1 MINFAYESLFKKD
14 SVYKNMYIQ
23 IRETGNILRYPYVNS
38 TVQTENVTIESR
50 ADGSVYFHG
59 TRTSQVTLR
68 FSLETGTI
76 TADMVGKRYNFIDTS
91 KFQIRF
97 SRGGYYYTSGVVIRE
112 EWIGN
117 SYEIY
122 ARYMGE
128 ELSIDDVCYPYAWI
142 GANNVLRNDEIY
154 EEELELHE
162 SLCSSENIEFGSCES
177 NYITFTTS
185 RVNESFKGKTIV
197 VWTQLDNKNDGYLCY
212 GLFKV
217 AEDNLTADRS
227 KREITA
233 YDPLY
238 EILSTDVSGWYN
250 TLFPDTETTHTL
262 REVRDSFFGQF
273 GELQIE
279 TTLPNDFV
287 TLYKTTDTNSLSGYD
302 VLFALC
308 QINGCFGHFGRDG
321 FFHYVFLD
329 TEKGLFPSQTL
340 FPSAKIFPRR
350 AGHGIPSE
358 EIGENGT
365 YISCKYED
373 YYVHQIDKL
382 VIRESSEDIGVVYG
396 TGKNAYLI
404 EDNFLLYGNEEI
416 EDIAERLY
424 EKISGLWYTPCE
436 IEAQGN
442 PCIEV
447 GDNIHVLFKNEKKV
461 ATVLLHRTLK
471 GVQAL
476 RDEYISDGTEYRGTQ
491 LNVFNK
497 QVLKIQ
503 GKTNTLERTVNHT
516 VSELQDLSES
526 TDSRFEQTATSISA
540 KISKTSPTGQTSFSW
555 ESTDTKM
562 EWKTN
567 GNRIMKLDSTGAEIE
582 GKVTAK
588 SGYIGNGSSGF
599 EIGNTSIK
607 NGMTSLS
614 DTTHDGVYVGTDG
627 IALGKGKVKLTNTGN
642 GKIGAWDFGDNG
654 FTYSDSQGASCIL
667 KPSAAGGLGGIAMT
681 SQSINIGATRQLVLE
696 GDTDVNINSDNAVT
710 ITAGTGNT
718 QASATID
725 YHNDGGTK
733 AFRMY
738 TPQEMELYG
747 IGGVNI
753 HADNLLRVSSGAAL
767 SLSATGIVQILP
779 SNTAVLDIS
788 TTEVYS
794 FKNMKAPAFIQ
805 TSDRREKDDIEA
817 LDQDKAADFIYKLK
831 PCEFVLIKDE
841 THTKHH
847 GFIAQEVKE
856 EMYDEWGLH
865 NVHSDEQKTE
875 MLAYSELIA
884 DMVCTL
890 QKQNKQI
897 QLLQREIE
905 LLKGEQNDLR

>member
-1 MINFAYESLFKKD
+1 MVNFAYESLFKQD

-23 IRETGNILRYPYVNS
+23 IRETGNILRYPYFDS
-38 TVQTENVTIESR
+38 TKTLHDITMEAR
-50 ADGSVYFHG
+50 ADGTIRFYG
-59 TRTSQVTLR
+59 TRPSVQIDK
-68 FSLETGTI
+68 FYLEKGTI
-76 TADMVGKRYNFIDTS
+76 TQEMVGKTYHFVNTTNFLIQ
-91 KFQIRF
+91 FAR
-97 SRGGYYYTSGVVIRE
+97 SGINYSGFIKIKE
-112 EWIGN
+112 EWLGEN
-117 SYEIY
+117 YEIY
-122 ARYMGE
+122 
-128 ELSIDDVCYPYAWI
+128 LSYIGQSLTIDEICYPYIWL
-142 GANNVLRNDEIY
+142 GETNSLRNDEIHQ
-154 EEELELHE
+154 EEVELTER
-162 SLCSSENIEFGSCES
+162 LCSSENIEFGSCES
-177 NYITFTTS
+177 NCITFTTS
-185 RVNESFKGKTIV
+185 RVNETFKGKSIV
-197 VWTQLDNKNDGYLCY
+197 VWTQVDNKNDGYLCY

-227 KREITA
+227 HREIVA

-238 EILSTDVSGWYN
+238 EILNADVTEWYN
-250 TLFPDTETTHTL
+250 TMFPDTETTHTV
-262 REVRDSFFGQF
+262 RELRDSFFGQF

-279 TTLPNDFV
+279 TTLPNDTV
-287 TLYKTTDTNSLSGYD
+287 TIYKTTDTNSLSGYD
-302 VLFALC
+302 FLFALC

-321 FFHYVFLD
+321 YFHYVFID

-340 FPSAKIFPRR
+340 FPSMEIFPRR
-350 AGHGIPSE
+350 NGRGTPSE

-396 TGKNAYLI
+396 IGKNVYLI

-447 GDNIHVLFKNEKKV
+447 GDNIHIYFKNEKKV
-461 ATVLLHRTLK
+461 ATVLLQRTLK

-555 ESTDTKM
+555 EATDTKM

-567 GNRIMKLDSTGAEIE
+567 GNRIMKLDSSGAEIE

-627 IALGKGKVKLTNTGN
+627 IALGKAKFKVNNAGN
-642 GKIGAWDFGDNG
+642 VAATSGNIGAWEFDSQGLKFNH
-654 FTYSDSQGASCIL
+654 SQGASAQII
-667 KPSAAGGLGGIAMT
+667 PTQSGSLGGIQLS
-681 SQSINIGATRQLVLE
+681 SQQIEIGASKTCEVCGEESLMFESLE
-696 GDTDVNINSDNAVT
+696 SIYFIHGDL
-710 ITAGTGNT
+710 G
-718 QASATID
+718 
-725 YHNDGGTK
+725 GGTY
-733 AFRMY
+733 M
-738 TPQEMELYG
+738 LG
-747 IGGVNI
+747 IGQNGSHFYSGLQIDGICTAQSFNPVSDKRLKKEIKDLEEDEAVN
-753 HADNLLRVSSGAAL
+753 L
-767 SLSATGIVQILP
+767 IL
-779 SNTAVLDIS
+779 N
-788 TTEVYS
+788 
-794 FKNMKAPAFIQ
+794 
-805 TSDRREKDDIEA
+805 
-817 LDQDKAADFIYKLK
+817 LK
-831 PCEFVLIKDE
+831 PKTFKFKKNDKKV
-841 THTKHH
+841 HH
-847 GFIAQEVKE
+847 GFIAQDIKKLVQENSALHETINYDDEEVE
-856 EMYDEWGLH
+856 TVGYL
-865 NVHSDEQKTE
+865 
-875 MLAYSELIA
+875 ELIA

-897 QLLQREIE
+897 QLLQKQIQE
-905 LLKGEQNDLR
+905 LKGEQNDLR